1 MKKIILFILSFLCCI
16 NVVFAKDIEINN
28 SIIEFND
35 IDGYNLQG
43 FTTTNTHLFAVLIS
57 KDDSKSIIK
66 VFDLNSYKEILTING
81 GSLGHANDVTYNS
94 KKNEIYVISASG
106 SSRLNIFDG
115 NNFRYK
121 SFVDLNMPVR
131 SITYLDDL
139 DKYAVR
145 LVTAGYILD
154 NEFNSNKFP
163 FIIGMNA
170 EYDVGRQGWAYYNNL
185 IYYTNWS
192 WVRKG
197 GDGSNSILVYDLD
210 GNRIEEYLTG
220 NNIGEIEDI
229 AFYKDKMIL
238 GFNCYDG
245 KIRFFL
251 ENIPVIESDDKDI
264 DDKTEIILEK
274 KDDSSEESNNYVIIG
289 ISIFLIILSVI
300 IFFIKKKT
308 SNK

>member
-1 MKKIILFILSFLCCI
+1 MKKITLFLLSFIFCI
-16 NVVFAKDIEINN
+16 TLVDAMEIDVSN
-28 SIIEFND
+28 SIIEFED

-43 FTTTNTHLFAVLIS
+43 FSTTDTHLFTVLVS
-57 KDDSKSIIK
+57 KDDTKSIIK
-66 VFDLNSYKEILTING
+66 VFDLNAYNEVITITG
-81 GSLGHANDVTYNS
+81 GTLGHANDVTYN
-94 KKNEIYVISASG
+94 KNNNEIYVISASG
-106 SSRLNIFDG
+106 SSKLNIFDS
-115 NNFRYK
+115 NTFRYK
-121 SFVDLNMPVR
+121 DSIDLNMPVR

-154 NEFNSNKFP
+154 NDFKSNKLP

-170 EYDVGRQGWAYYNNL
+170 EYDVGRQGWAYYNKY

-197 GDGSNSILVYDLD
+197 GDGTNSILVYDLNGKLID
-210 GNRIEEYLTG
+210 EYLT
-220 NNIGEIEDI
+220 NDSIGEIEDI

-245 KIRFFL
+245 FIRFYL
-251 ENIPVIESDDKDI
+251 EDIPTIKLKEVINNKIKVESTPEENKDI
-264 DDKTEIILEK
+264 SYTPLIISVISIIL
-274 KDDSSEESNNYVIIG
+274 II
-289 ISIFLIILSVI
+289 IILLI
-300 IFFIKKKT
+300 IKKKT